1 MSKFLLIALTLSLA
15 LWGCSTKSPVQS
27 PPGAGLPQGVVT
39 IYPGQG
45 FRFADAKVV
54 NDSTGGSSDVLV
66 YVPSNPAQVFLGDST
81 GDVVDLGVVPLESVT
96 TAPDSGFTRGILQ
109 AVKYHAYCVRDQGGK
124 YAKLYLNDVMRQY
137 PSGSVTFQ
145 WVYQPSGAKTF

>member
-1 MSKFLLIALTLSLA
+1 MSKFLLIALSLSLA
-15 LWGCSTKSPVQS
+15 LWGCSTKSPVQT
-27 PPGAGLPQGVVT
+27 PGAGLPQGVVT

-45 FRFADAKVV
+45 FRFADGKVV

>member
-1 MSKFLLIALTLSLA
+1 MSKFLLIALSLSLA

-45 FRFADAKVV
+45 FRFADTKVV

-81 GDVVDLGVVPLESVT
+81 GDVVDMGAVPLESVT
-96 TAPDSGFTRGILQ
+96 TAPDSGYTRGILQ

-124 YAKLYLNDVMRQY
+124 YAKLYLTDVWRKY
-137 PSGSVTFQ
+137 PSGGITFH